1 MCASFAV
8 RQSSELRP
16 PDGVLLSIAAP
27 LRPRRFGLVMGDNG
41 LISRRDDPWA
51 DRLAAIAARRDRGA
65 FAELF
70 SHFAPRVK
78 SYLQKRGASESQAEE
93 IAQET
98 LLAVWRKAE
107 LYDAGAASVATW
119 VFTIARNLRI
129 DAGRRERR
137 GGATRVSD
145 VEAEFEADATP
156 LADAQLAAAQS
167 EARVRAALKA
177 LSGDQLKVIAM
188 SFFEDRAH
196 GEIARTLQI
205 PLGTVKSRLRL
216 AMNRLRSLLEEA
228 R

>member
-1 MCASFAV
+1 MCANLALIH
-8 RQSSELRP
+8 SSELRP
-16 PDGVLLSIAAP
+16 PDGVLLSIVAP
-27 LRPRRFGLVMGDNG
+27 ACVRRFGRVMRDSGS
-41 LISRRDDPWA
+41 ISRKDDPWA
-51 DRLAAIAARRDRGA
+51 ASVAAIASRQDRAA

-78 SYLQKRGASESQAEE
+78 SYLQKRGASDSQAEE

-98 LLAVWRKAE
+98 MLAVWRKAE
-107 LYDAGAASVATW
+107 LYDAGTASVATW

-137 GGATRVSD
+137 GGAARVYD
-145 VEAEFEADATP
+145 VETEFEADETP

-167 EARVRAALKA
+167 EARVRAALKS
-177 LSGDQLKVIAM
+177 LSGDQLKVISM

-216 AMNRLRSLLEEA
+216 AMNRLRGLLDEEL
-228 R
+228 

>member
-1 MCASFAV
+1 MCASLALT
-8 RQSSELRP
+8 QSSELRP
-16 PDGVLLSIAAP
+16 PDGVLLSIVAP
-27 LRPRRFGLVMGDNG
+27 LRARRFGLVMSDSGS
-41 LISRRDDPWA
+41 ISRRDDRWA
-51 DRLAAIAARRDRGA
+51 ACIAAIASRQDRSA

-78 SYLQKRGASESQAEE
+78 SNLQRRGASDSQAEE

-98 LLAVWRKAE
+98 MLAVWRKAE
-107 LYDAGAASVATW
+107 LYDAGAANVATW

-145 VEAEFEADATP
+145 VEAEFEADETP

-167 EARVRAALKA
+167 EARVRAALKS
-177 LSGDQLKVIAM
+177 LSGDQLKVISM